1 MREIKFRAWDMHANF
16 MTESFTF
23 DQLSGWGDGSV
34 SSNSSEKCGFSYVP
48 EHGSNCSDCYILMQ
62 YTGVKDK
69 NGKEIYE
76 GDIIEYSW
84 LWQDKTINKFAIV
97 IFVDGM
103 FCLNNP
109 KRKDLKVTTA
119 VPNKT
124 GLVVGNIYEN
134 PDLVEDK

>member
-1 MREIKFRAWDMHANF
+1 
-16 MTESFTF
+16 
-23 DQLSGWGDGSV
+23 
-34 SSNSSEKCGFSYVP
+34 
-48 EHGSNCSDCYILMQ
+48 MQ